1 MIHLGF
7 SSTWVE
13 LTMKSVQTVK
23 YKVKIKDCLTEEI
36 ILERGL
42 RQDDPLSPY
51 LFLLCAE
58 GFSAILQKVEVDGE
72 IGGLKFGTALQA
84 SLTCCSP

>member
-1 MIHLGF
+1 MIQLGF

-42 RQDDPLSPY
+42 RQDDPLS
-51 LFLLCAE
+51 LGMKTDRIRTDITNITFVFIFLS
-58 GFSAILQKVEVDGE
+58 GFGFEYG
-72 IGGLKFGTALQA
+72 
-84 SLTCCSP
+84 